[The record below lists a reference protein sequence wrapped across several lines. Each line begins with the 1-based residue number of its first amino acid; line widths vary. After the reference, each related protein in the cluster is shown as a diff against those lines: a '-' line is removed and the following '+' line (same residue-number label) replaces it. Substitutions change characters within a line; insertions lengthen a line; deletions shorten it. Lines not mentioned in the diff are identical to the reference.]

1 MTVNTSVEAS
11 AAETRSQLTPITWTT
26 FEKLLQDLGDNR
38 AIRLTFDQSTL
49 EIMTPLGFHESRNRL
64 IDDFVRIIADEWD
77 LPLKKMGSLTLR
89 KAGLQKGV
97 EPDSCYYVQNEPLV
111 RGKVNI
117 SLEQDPPPDL
127 VLEVDMSSHSLNKFP
142 IYAALGVTEVWR
154 YDGGQLLAYVLDD
167 QGENYQLTPV
177 SRAFSPLIVADLLPF
192 IDQSLT
198 AGETATL
205 RAFRHWLRNLK
216 H

>member
-1 MTVNTSVEAS
+1 MTISTYGEAI
-11 AAETRSQLTPITWTT
+11 AAESRTQLAPITWAT
-26 FEKLLQDLGDNR
+26 FERLLQDLGDNR
-38 AIRLTFDQSTL
+38 AIRLTFDRATL

-77 LPLKKMGSLTLR
+77 LPLKKMGSLTLK
-89 KAGLQKGV
+89 KAGLKKGV

-117 SLEQDPPPDL
+117 SLEDNPPPDL
-127 VLEVDMSSHSLNKFP
+127 VLEVDMSSHSLDKLP

-154 YDGGQLLAYVLDD
+154 HDGEQLLAYVLQE
-167 QGENYQLTPV
+167 QGNNYQLTPV
-177 SRAFSPLIVADLLPF
+177 SRVFSPLVVAELLPF
-192 IDQSLT
+192 MAQSLT

-205 RAFRHWLRNLK
+205 KAFRHWLGNLDR
-216 H
+216 